1 MAKPTLLAVDD
12 DDAVLRAVEQD
23 LRSRYADR
31 YRILRAESGA
41 AALETLDQLAERGDA
56 VALILTDQRMPQMS
70 GVELLEEARRRL
82 PTAKRVLL
90 TAYADTDAAIRAVNS
105 AQIDYYMVKP
115 WDPPDERFYPVLD
128 DLLEDW
134 EGSYRPPFSGIYV
147 VGQRWSAAS
156 HRLRDFLAGH
166 QAPFRWVDADSDEG
180 RRRAAEAGQESAP
193 LPLIFFPEGDVLAQP
208 DIDELAARL
217 GLQTQARRPFY
228 DLIIVGAGPA
238 GLAAAV
244 YGASEGLSTL
254 LVERRAPGGQAG
266 ESSRIE
272 NYLGFPNGLSG
283 ADLARRALA
292 QVRRFHAEVL
302 SPQEVTGLRRSDPY
316 RTVELADG
324 SEIGCY
330 AMLIATGVEYR
341 TLNAPGLERLQGAG
355 VFYGSAMTEAPGCA
369 DQTVVIV
376 GAANSAGQAALYF
389 AEHAGRVVLVC
400 RGDDL
405 GKSMSAYLVERIG
418 KTEAIDVRLHTEVA
432 EGHGAKSLEAV
443 TLRNSQTGEC
453 ETIPAAALFVFIG
466 AAPRTEW
473 LAGLLD
479 RDKEGY
485 ILTGRS
491 LRRGGRPHDW
501 GLDRDPYLL
510 ETCVPG
516 LFAAGD
522 VRSQSVK
529 RIASAVGEGSMAVQF
544 VHNYLA
550 DVRG

>member
-41 AALETLDQLAERGDA
+41 AALRILDQLDERGDA
-56 VALILTDQRMPQMS
+56 LALILADQRMPQMT
-70 GVELLEEARRRL
+70 GVELLEQARSRL
-82 PTAKRVLL
+82 PAAKRVLL
-90 TAYADTDAAIRAVNS
+90 TAYADTDAAIRAINS
-105 AQIDYYMVKP
+105 AQIDYYLVKP
-115 WDPPDERFYPVLD
+115 WDPPAERLYPVLD
-128 DLLEDW
+128 DLLADW
-134 EGSYRPPFSGIYV
+134 EANYRPPFSGIQV
-147 VGQRWSAAS
+147 VGHRWSAES

-166 QAPFRWVDADSDEG
+166 QAPFRWLDIDSDEG
-180 RRRAAEAGQESAP
+180 RQRAAEAGRQDARPP
-193 LPLIFFPEGDVLAQP
+193 LVFFPDGSLLVRP
-208 DIDELAARL
+208 DIEELAARL
-217 GLQTQARRPFY
+217 GLQTQAQHPFY

-283 ADLARRALA
+283 AELARRALA

-302 SPQEVTGLRRSDPY
+302 SPQEVVGLRRNDPY
-316 RTVELADG
+316 RVVELADG

-330 AMLIATGVEYR
+330 AMLIAAGVEYR
-341 TLNAPGLERLQGAG
+341 TLDAPGLERLHGAG

-389 AEHAGRVVLVC
+389 AEHASRVILAC
-400 RGDDL
+400 RGSDL
-405 GKSMSAYLVERIG
+405 GKSMSAYLVERIHG
-418 KTEAIDVRLHTEVA
+418 SESIEVRLHSEVA
-432 EGHGAKSLEAV
+432 EGHGESSLEAV
-443 TLRNSQTGEC
+443 TLRNTQTGEC
-453 ETIPAAALFVFIG
+453 ETLPTAALFVFIG

-479 RDKEGY
+479 RDEEGY

-491 LRRGGRPHDW
+491 LHRGGRPHDW
-501 GLDRDPYLL
+501 GLERDPYLL

-516 LFAAGD
+516 VFAAGD

-529 RIASAVGEGSMAVQF
+529 RVASAVGEGSMAVQF
-544 VHNYLA
+544 VHRYLA